1 MKNLHSFTCGS
12 ALFLLPIQ
20 TWIRIDLFTVPDPNA
35 DRGVKKFHGREKFQ
49 KVNFLQY
56 SI

>member
-1 MKNLHSFTCGS
+1 MKNLHSFTCGF

-56 SI
+56 LI